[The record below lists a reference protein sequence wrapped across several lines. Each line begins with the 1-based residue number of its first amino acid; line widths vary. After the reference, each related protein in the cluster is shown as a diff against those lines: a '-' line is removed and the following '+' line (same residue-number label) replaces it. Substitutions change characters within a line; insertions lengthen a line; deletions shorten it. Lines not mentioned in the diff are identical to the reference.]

1 MMKNVI
7 QFLDGVKR
15 EFAKVV
21 WPKRA
26 ELIGSTLVVLFLVS
40 AFAVYLGAVDF
51 VLGRAA
57 AWLLSY

>member
-1 MMKNVI
+1 MKNVI
-7 QFLDGVKR
+7 QFFDGVKR
-15 EFAKVV
+15 EFSKVV
-21 WPKRA
+21 WPKKK

-57 AWLLSY
+57 VWLLS

>member
-1 MMKNVI
+1 MKNVM

-21 WPKRA
+21 WPKKK
-26 ELIGSTLVVLFLVS
+26 ELIGSTLVILFLVF
-40 AFAVYLGAVDF
+40 AFAVYLGSVDF

>member
-1 MMKNVI
+1 MKNVM

-15 EFAKVV
+15 EFSKVV
-21 WPKRA
+21 WPKRK

-57 AWLLSY
+57 SWLLSY